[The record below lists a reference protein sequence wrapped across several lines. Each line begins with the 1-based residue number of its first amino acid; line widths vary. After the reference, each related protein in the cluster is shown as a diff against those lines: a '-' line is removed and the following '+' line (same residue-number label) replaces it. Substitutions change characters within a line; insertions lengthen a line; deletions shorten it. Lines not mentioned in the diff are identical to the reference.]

1 MAEERLASLIQTH
14 LARYPH
20 MELFDVYKLLHQA
33 TFGPGH
39 AITNKKAARE
49 YLDEESAKAVSTPPR
64 EPLLENIHPDGLIMR
79 LHLRP
84 YLAYRGSLKILLE
97 AFIRSAD
104 QVRGDRDQMAWC
116 WSRFEAMCELSE
128 PSAGRFDCRELAL
141 FGRMRA
147 RELWPAVHHS
157 PTYNEAYDP
166 VYRVLTRQEAE
177 TVCRKIN
184 VPFDVV

>member
-1 MAEERLASLIQTH
+1 MAEERLAALLQNH

-20 MELFDVYKLLHQA
+20 MELWDVYKLFHQA

-49 YLDEESAKAVSTPPR
+49 YLEEESTQAGAAPPR
-64 EPLLENIHPDGLIMR
+64 EPLVENIHPDGLIVR

-104 QVRGDRDQMAWC
+104 QVRGERDLMAWR
-116 WSRFEAMCELSE
+116 WSKFHDLCAPGE
-128 PSAGRFDCRELAL
+128 PYAGRFDRRELAL

-157 PTYNEAYDP
+157 PAYNEAYNP
-166 VYRVLTRQEAE
+166 AYRVLTRQEAE
-177 TVCRKIN
+177 ALCRKIN